1 MKVTR
6 SKFVLAVAVAATL
19 TAIGFW
25 PAAAQGYPGN
35 KVINLLVGYAP
46 GGTTDTAARLMAAA
60 LEGEL
65 KTKVQVVNRAGAASQ
80 LAMTELVRAAP
91 DGHTLAYAVLP
102 TVTTHYLD
110 KSRQAIY
117 TRESFQPV
125 ALHFF
130 TPAMLA
136 VRSDSPYKSL
146 KDFVA
151 AAKEKPGTIK
161 ISDSGLMAVPHIQV
175 VMLERAAGVSFASV
189 HFTGGAPSVTALLGG
204 HVDAL
209 AGGISDALPHLKAG
223 TFRVVGVASDREDPA
238 MPGVPTHAAQG
249 FDVDAASW
257 TGILAPAATPKA
269 VVETITAAVQRVIA
283 TEAHRQKLDELGVTP
298 RYLTP
303 EAYTKA
309 WIDIEA
315 RMRPIMEAPPK

>member
-1 MKVTR
+1 MDVTR
-6 SKFVLAVAVAATL
+6 SKLLKGCAAAAMLAVIGQAPAT
-19 TAIGFW
+19 
-25 PAAAQGYPGN
+25 AQGYPGS
-35 KVINLLVGYAP
+35 KVINVLVGYAP

-60 LEGEL
+60 LESEL

-80 LAMTELVRAAP
+80 IAMTELVRAAP
-91 DGHTLAYAVLP
+91 DGYTLAYAVLP

-110 KSRQAIY
+110 KSRQAVY

-136 VRSDSPYKSL
+136 VRADSPYMSL

-223 TFRVVGVASDREDPA
+223 TFRVLGIASDQPDPA

-257 TGILAPAATPKA
+257 TGVLAPAATPKP
-269 VVETITAAVQRVIA
+269 VVDMLTATIQRIVA
-283 TEAHRQKLDELGVTP
+283 TEAHRQKLEELGVTP
-298 RYLTP
+298 RYLPP
-303 EAYTKA
+303 EAYAKA
-309 WIDIEA
+309 WIDIET
-315 RMRPIMEAPPK
+315 RMKPIMDAPPK

>member
-1 MKVTR
+1 MHVTR
-6 SKFVLAVAVAATL
+6 SRLVRGLAAVAAL
-19 TAIGFW
+19 AAIGHM
-25 PAAAQGYPGN
+25 PAAAQGFPGN

-46 GGTTDTAARLMAAA
+46 GGTTDTAARLMAVA
-60 LEGEL
+60 LETEL

-91 DGHTLAYAVLP
+91 DGFTLAYAVLP

-125 ALHFF
+125 ALHFY
-130 TPAMLA
+130 TPAVLA
-136 VRSDSPYKSL
+136 VRTESPYKTL

-209 AGGISDALPHLKAG
+209 AGGVSDALAHMKAG
-223 TFRVVGVASDREDPA
+223 TFRVLGVSADEADPA
-238 MPGVPTHAAQG
+238 LPGVPTMAAQG
-249 FDVDAASW
+249 FDVNAASW
-257 TGILAPAATPKA
+257 TGILAPAKTPNA
-269 VVETITAAVQRVIA
+269 VIDMLTSAVQRIVA
-283 TEAHRQKLDELGVTP
+283 SDAHRQKLEELGVTP

-303 EAYTKA
+303 DAYAKA

-315 RMRPIMEAPPK
+315 RMRPIMDVPPK